1 MHYGRKKSMTTKLV
15 TPVKVYHVKDT
26 SISDI
31 LKEAVANANLR
42 SKERIFIK
50 PNLSHPEYLP
60 GVVTDPELTSE
71 LIGLLRNQS
80 SEVIVGESNGFN
92 YPCWTA
98 FNKTGMK
105 KAVEK
110 AGGTVINLSEDK
122 IVKVTLGNGTLVKR
136 LFLPKTLMDAN
147 AVIDL
152 PLMKT
157 HEFMAYSG
165 AIKNLFGCIPSNKR
179 IYLHPYLPEVFYHL
193 YTLFKPA
200 LTIMD
205 ARTGIEG
212 NGPTKGKPVKM
223 DLMLTSTNALSLDIV
238 AAKIMK
244 LSWKDTYL
252 NYIARKTGLQ
262 EINIKEEGVPVSTVA
277 RRFEPPRIDL
287 PVKAQIIIY
296 QHEYLTKML
305 FCSLDI
311 VRLFQKVTM
320 TYRGKP
326 PKEHN

>member
-1 MHYGRKKSMTTKLV
+1 MPNATQKT
-15 TPVKVYHVKDT
+15 VKIFRAKED
-26 SISDI
+26 ISDI
-31 LKEAVANANLR
+31 VAEAVASSGLR
-42 SKERIFIK
+42 GKKKIFVK

-60 GVVTDPELTSE
+60 GVVTSPEL
-71 LIGLLRNQS
+71 LRQLVGLLRNGN

-98 FNKTGMK
+98 FDKTGTQE
-105 KAVEK
+105 AVQK

-122 IVKVTLGNGTLVKR
+122 VVEVKFQGNTPLKR
-136 LFLPKTLMDAN
+136 LFLPKTILDAD
-147 AVIDL
+147 AVVDL

-165 AIKNLFGCIPSNKR
+165 AIKNLFGCVPSNKR
-179 IYLHPYLPEVFYHL
+179 IYLHPYLPEVFYRL
-193 YTLFKPA
+193 YTLFKPQ

-223 DLMLTSTNALSLDIV
+223 DLMLTGNDALAVDIV
-238 AAKIMK
+238 SAQAMM
-244 LSWKDTYL
+244 LNWKETYL
-252 NYIARKTGLQ
+252 NYIAKKTGFREEAIQVEGLQ
-262 EINIKEEGVPVSTVA
+262 VSEVA

-287 PVKAQIIIY
+287 PVKAQMMIY
-296 QHEYLTKML
+296 QHEYLTKAL

-320 TYRGKP
+320 TYRREPVQVG
-326 PKEHN
+326 